1 MNLHTKRRLKAGVAL
16 LCSATM
22 TFALATPYSF
32 ADEKETLENKTS
44 DLQSQLAGINQDLL
58 KISDEISDTQM
69 RVTIVNSEILRSE
82 DELAVSQQNED
93 QQYEN
98 MKSRIKYMYE
108 NGNSSMLELLF
119 SAESMSDLLN
129 KADFIQNISQYD
141 RDMLN
146 ELQNIHADIENQ
158 KMALQNQQAS
168 LNNLENE
175 LQQQQAELQQK
186 ADETSTDLAQFQA
199 QLQQI
204 REQEAAKAA
213 AEAAAKAQQE
223 AAAKAQQQAQASA
236 NASSSGNNTSSNTT
250 NSSGSTNY
258 GSSNSGNS
266 YSGSSN
272 SCNNASG
279 GTTNNSGSS
288 ANTSDL
294 DLLAAIIQCEA
305 YQNYDSL
312 LAVATV
318 IMNRVYDSRF
328 PNSISGV
335 VYAAGQF
342 EPAFS
347 GRLEYVLNAG
357 PTSLSYQV
365 AQDAINGA
373 RLAEVAD
380 CYYFLYAGT
389 GHSGVNIG
397 GNVFFPSW

>member
-58 KISDEISDTQM
+58 KISDEISNTQM

-82 DELAVSQQNED
+82 DELAISQQNED

-119 SAESMSDLLN
+119 SAESMSDFLN

-141 RDMLN
+141 RDMLS

-158 KMALQNQQAS
+158 KMALQNQQDS

-175 LQQQQAELQQK
+175 LQQQQAALQQK

-250 NSSGSTNY
+250 TSN
-258 GSSNSGNS
+258 GSSNSGN
-266 YSGSSN
+266 N
-272 SCNNASG
+272 SSG
-279 GTTNNSGSS
+279 GVINNGGTS
-288 ANTSDL
+288 ASKSDL

-389 GHSGVNIG
+389 GHPGINIG

>member
-82 DELAVSQQNED
+82 DDLAISQQNED

-108 NGNSSMLELLF
+108 NGNSNMLELLF
-119 SAESMSDLLN
+119 SAESMSDFLN

-141 RDMLN
+141 RDMLS

-175 LQQQQAELQQK
+175 LQQQQAALQQK

-236 NASSSGNNTSSNTT
+236 NASSSGNTTSSNTT
-250 NSSGSTNY
+250 NGSGSANS
-258 GSSNSGNS
+258 GSSNSGN
-266 YSGSSN
+266 N
-272 SCNNASG
+272 TSG

-288 ANTSDL
+288 PNKSDL

-342 EPAFS
+342 EPVFS

-389 GHSGVNIG
+389 GHSGINIG

>member
-69 RVTIVNSEILRSE
+69 RVTIINSEILRSE

-119 SAESMSDLLN
+119 SAESMSDFLN

-141 RDMLN
+141 RDMLS

-250 NSSGSTNY
+250 NSSGSTNS
-258 GSSNSGNS
+258 GSSNSGN
-266 YSGSSN
+266 N
-272 SCNNASG
+272 TSG
-279 GTTNNSGSS
+279 GSTNNSGSS

-389 GHSGVNIG
+389 GHSGINIG

>member
-82 DELAVSQQNED
+82 DELTISQQNED

-108 NGNSSMLELLF
+108 NGNSNMLELLF
-119 SAESMSDLLN
+119 SAESMSDFLN

-141 RDMLN
+141 RDMLS

-158 KMALQNQQAS
+158 KMALQNQQDS

-175 LQQQQAELQQK
+175 LQQQQAALQQK

-236 NASSSGNNTSSNTT
+236 NASSSGNTTSSNTT
-250 NSSGSTNY
+250 NNSGSANSGNSNS
-258 GSSNSGNS
+258 GSSNSGN
-266 YSGSSN
+266 
-272 SCNNASG
+272 NASG
-279 GTTNNSGSS
+279 GSTNNSGSS
-288 ANTSDL
+288 ANKSDL

-335 VYAAGQF
+335 VYAAEQF

-389 GHSGVNIG
+389 GHSGINIG

>member
-32 ADEKETLENKTS
+32 ADEKEALENKTS

-82 DELAVSQQNED
+82 DELAISQQNED

-119 SAESMSDLLN
+119 SAESMSDFLN

-141 RDMLN
+141 RDMLS

-168 LNNLENE
+168 LNSLENE
-175 LQQQQAELQQK
+175 LQQQQAALQQK

-223 AAAKAQQQAQASA
+223 AAAKAQQQAQESA
-236 NASSSGNNTSSNTT
+236 NASSSGNTTSSNTT
-250 NSSGSTNY
+250 NNSGSSNS
-258 GSSNSGNS
+258 GSSNSGN
-266 YSGSSN
+266 N
-272 SCNNASG
+272 TSG

-288 ANTSDL
+288 ANKSDL

-389 GHSGVNIG
+389 GHSGINIG

>member
-22 TFALATPYSF
+22 TFSLATPYSF

-82 DELAVSQQNED
+82 DELAISQQNED

-108 NGNSSMLELLF
+108 NGNSNMLELLF
-119 SAESMSDLLN
+119 SAESMSDFLN

-141 RDMLN
+141 RDMLS

-158 KMALQNQQAS
+158 KMALQNQQDS

-175 LQQQQAELQQK
+175 LQQQQAALQQK

-236 NASSSGNNTSSNTT
+236 NASSSGNTTSSNTT
-250 NSSGSTNY
+250 NNSGSA
-258 GSSNSGNS
+258 NSGN
-266 YSGSSN
+266 N
-272 SCNNASG
+272 TSG

-288 ANTSDL
+288 ANKSDL

-389 GHSGVNIG
+389 GHSGINIG

>member
-82 DELAVSQQNED
+82 DELAISQQNED

-119 SAESMSDLLN
+119 SAESMSDFLN

-141 RDMLN
+141 RDMLS

-158 KMALQNQQAS
+158 KMALQNQQDS

-175 LQQQQAELQQK
+175 LQQQQAALQQK

-250 NSSGSTNY
+250 TSN
-258 GSSNSGNS
+258 GSSNSGN
-266 YSGSSN
+266 N
-272 SCNNASG
+272 SSG
-279 GTTNNSGSS
+279 GVINNGGTS
-288 ANTSDL
+288 ASKSDL

-357 PTSLSYQV
+357 STSLSYQV

-389 GHSGVNIG
+389 GHPGINIG

>member
-82 DELAVSQQNED
+82 DELAISQQNED

-108 NGNSSMLELLF
+108 NGNSNMLELLF

-236 NASSSGNNTSSNTT
+236 NASSSGNTTSSNTT
-250 NSSGSTNY
+250 NGSGSANS
-258 GSSNSGNS
+258 GSSNSGN
-266 YSGSSN
+266 N
-272 SCNNASG
+272 TSG

-288 ANTSDL
+288 ANKSDL

-365 AQDAINGA
+365 AQEAINGA

-389 GHSGVNIG
+389 GHSGINIG

>member
-82 DELAVSQQNED
+82 DELTISQQNED

-108 NGNSSMLELLF
+108 NGNSNMLELLF

-141 RDMLN
+141 RDMLS

-175 LQQQQAELQQK
+175 LQQQQAALQQK

-236 NASSSGNNTSSNTT
+236 NASSSGNTTSPNTT
-250 NSSGSTNY
+250 NSSGSANS
-258 GSSNSGNS
+258 GSYNSGN
-266 YSGSSN
+266 N
-272 SCNNASG
+272 TSG

-288 ANTSDL
+288 ANKSDL

-389 GHSGVNIG
+389 GHSGINIG

>member
-82 DELAVSQQNED
+82 DELTISQQNED

-108 NGNSSMLELLF
+108 NGNSNMLELLF
-119 SAESMSDLLN
+119 SAESMSDFLN
-129 KADFIQNISQYD
+129 KADFIQNISQYA
-141 RDMLN
+141 RDMLS

-158 KMALQNQQAS
+158 KMALQNQQTS

-175 LQQQQAELQQK
+175 LQQQQAALQQK

-236 NASSSGNNTSSNTT
+236 NASSSGNTTSSNTT
-250 NSSGSTNY
+250 NNSGSANSGNSNS
-258 GSSNSGNS
+258 GSSNSGN
-266 YSGSSN
+266 
-272 SCNNASG
+272 NASG
-279 GTTNNSGSS
+279 GSTNNSGSS
-288 ANTSDL
+288 ANKSDL

-389 GHSGVNIG
+389 GHSGINIG

>member
-82 DELAVSQQNED
+82 DELTISQQNED

-108 NGNSSMLELLF
+108 NGNSNMLELLF

-141 RDMLN
+141 RDMLS

-175 LQQQQAELQQK
+175 LQQQQAALQQK

-236 NASSSGNNTSSNTT
+236 NASASGNNTSSNTT
-250 NSSGSTNY
+250 TNNGSSNSGSSNS
-258 GSSNSGNS
+258 GSSNSGN
-266 YSGSSN
+266 N
-272 SCNNASG
+272 SSG
-279 GTTNNSGSS
+279 GVINNGGTS
-288 ANTSDL
+288 ASKSDL

-389 GHSGVNIG
+389 GHSGINIG

>member
-1 MNLHTKRRLKAGVAL
+1 MNLHTKRRIKTSVAF
-16 LCSATM
+16 LCTASM
-22 TFALATPYSF
+22 TFALATPYSY
-32 ADEKETLENKTS
+32 ADDKQTLENKTS
-44 DLQSQLAGINQDLL
+44 DLQAQLSGINQELVQ
-58 KISDEISDTQM
+58 ISDQIYDTEM

-108 NGNSSMLELLF
+108 NGSSNMLELLF
-119 SAESMSDLLN
+119 SAENMSDLLN

-146 ELQNIHADIENQ
+146 ELQDIHADIENQ
-158 KMALQNQQAS
+158 QQALQAQQDS
-168 LNNLENE
+168 LNDLQNE
-175 LQQQQAELQQK
+175 LQQQQAALQQK

-213 AEAAAKAQQE
+213 EEAAAKARAEQEAAAKAQQE
-223 AAAKAQQQAQASA
+223 AQASA
-236 NASSSGNNTSSNTT
+236 SASSNNNTASNDTSNT
-250 NSSGSTNY
+250 
-258 GSSNSGNS
+258 GNS
-266 YSGSSN
+266 
-272 SCNNASG
+272 
-279 GTTNNSGSS
+279 NSGSS
-288 ANTSDL
+288 SSSGGVINTGSTSASKSDL
-294 DLLAAIIQCEA
+294 DVLAAIIQCEA
-305 YQNYDSL
+305 YQDYNSL

-335 VYAAGQF
+335 VYASGQF

-347 GRLEYVLNAG
+347 GRLEYVLSTG

-365 AQDAINGA
+365 AQDALNGA
-373 RLAEVAD
+373 RLSDVAD
-380 CYYFLYAGT
+380 CYYFLYAGS
-389 GHSGVNIG
+389 GHSGINIG

>member
-82 DELAVSQQNED
+82 DELAISQQNED

-119 SAESMSDLLN
+119 SAESMSDFLN

-141 RDMLN
+141 RDMLS

-158 KMALQNQQAS
+158 KMALQNQQDS

-175 LQQQQAELQQK
+175 LQQQQAALQQK

-223 AAAKAQQQAQASA
+223 AAAKAQQQAQTSA

-250 NSSGSTNY
+250 TSN
-258 GSSNSGNS
+258 GSSNSGN
-266 YSGSSN
+266 N
-272 SCNNASG
+272 SSG
-279 GTTNNSGSS
+279 GVINNGGTS
-288 ANTSDL
+288 ASKSDL

-389 GHSGVNIG
+389 GHPGINIG

>member
-82 DELAVSQQNED
+82 DELTISQQNED

-108 NGNSSMLELLF
+108 NGNSNMLELLF
-119 SAESMSDLLN
+119 SAESMSDFLN

-141 RDMLN
+141 RDMLS

-175 LQQQQAELQQK
+175 LQQQQAALQQK

-236 NASSSGNNTSSNTT
+236 NASSSGNTTSSNTT
-250 NSSGSTNY
+250 NNSDSANSGSSNP
-258 GSSNSGNS
+258 GSSNSGN
-266 YSGSSN
+266 
-272 SCNNASG
+272 NASG
-279 GTTNNSGSS
+279 GSTNNSGSS
-288 ANTSDL
+288 ANKSDL

-389 GHSGVNIG
+389 GHSGINIG

>member
-1 MNLHTKRRLKAGVAL
+1 MNLHTKRKLKAGISL
-16 LCSATM
+16 LCTAAM

-32 ADEKETLENKTS
+32 ADDKETLENKTA

-58 KISDEISDTQM
+58 KISDEIYDTQM

-108 NGNSSMLELLF
+108 NGNANMLEILF
-119 SAESMSDLLN
+119 SAKNMTDLLN

-146 ELQNIHADIENQ
+146 QLKDIHADIENQ
-158 KMALQNQQAS
+158 QEALQAQQNS
-168 LNNLENE
+168 LNDLQNE
-175 LQQQQAELQQK
+175 LQQQQASLEQK
-186 ADETSTDLAQFQA
+186 AEETSTDLAQFQA

-213 AEAAAKAQQE
+213 AEAAAKAQAEQE
-223 AAAKAQQQAQASA
+223 AAAKAQQAQVAAANNTAS
-236 NASSSGNNTSSNTT
+236 NNTSTSNSSGNNGDIGNSNTSGDII
-250 NSSGSTNY
+250 NSGST
-258 GSSNSGNS
+258 S
-266 YSGSSN
+266 
-272 SCNNASG
+272 ASK
-279 GTTNNSGSS
+279 SE
-288 ANTSDL
+288 L
-294 DLLAAIIQCEA
+294 DVLAAIIQCEA
-305 YQNYDSL
+305 YQDYNSL

-318 IMNRVYDSRF
+318 IMNRVNDSRF

-335 VYAAGQF
+335 VYASGQF

-347 GRLEYVLNAG
+347 GRLEYVLSSG

-373 RLAEVAD
+373 RLSAVAD
-380 CYYFLYAGT
+380 CYYFLYAGS
-389 GHSGVNIG
+389 GHSGTNIG

>member
-82 DELAVSQQNED
+82 DELTISQQNED

-175 LQQQQAELQQK
+175 LQQQQAALQQK

-236 NASSSGNNTSSNTT
+236 NASSSGNTTSSNTT
-250 NSSGSTNY
+250 NGSGSANS
-258 GSSNSGNS
+258 GSSNSGN
-266 YSGSSN
+266 N
-272 SCNNASG
+272 TSG

-288 ANTSDL
+288 ANKSDL

-389 GHSGVNIG
+389 VHSGINIG

>member
-82 DELAVSQQNED
+82 DELTISQQNED

-108 NGNSSMLELLF
+108 NGNSNMLELLF
-119 SAESMSDLLN
+119 SAESMSDFLN

-141 RDMLN
+141 RDMLS

-158 KMALQNQQAS
+158 KMALQNQQDS

-175 LQQQQAELQQK
+175 LQQQQAALQQK

-236 NASSSGNNTSSNTT
+236 NASSSGNTTSSNTT
-250 NSSGSTNY
+250 NGSGSANS
-258 GSSNSGNS
+258 GSSNSGN
-266 YSGSSN
+266 N
-272 SCNNASG
+272 TSG

-288 ANTSDL
+288 ANKSDL

-389 GHSGVNIG
+389 GHSGINIG

>member
-82 DELAVSQQNED
+82 DELAISQQNED

-108 NGNSSMLELLF
+108 NGNSNMLELLF
-119 SAESMSDLLN
+119 SAESMSDFLN

-141 RDMLN
+141 RDMLS

-175 LQQQQAELQQK
+175 LQQQQAALQQK

-236 NASSSGNNTSSNTT
+236 NASSSGNTTSSNTT
-250 NSSGSTNY
+250 NGSGSANS
-258 GSSNSGNS
+258 GSSNSGN
-266 YSGSSN
+266 N
-272 SCNNASG
+272 TSG

-288 ANTSDL
+288 ANKSDL

-389 GHSGVNIG
+389 GHSGINIG

>member
-82 DELAVSQQNED
+82 DELAISQQNED

-108 NGNSSMLELLF
+108 NGNSNMLELLF

-141 RDMLN
+141 RDMLS

-175 LQQQQAELQQK
+175 LQQQQAALQQK

-236 NASSSGNNTSSNTT
+236 NASSSGNTTSSNTT
-250 NSSGSTNY
+250 NSSGSANS
-258 GSSNSGNS
+258 GSSNSGN
-266 YSGSSN
+266 N
-272 SCNNASG
+272 TSG

-288 ANTSDL
+288 ANKSDL

>member
-82 DELAVSQQNED
+82 DELTISQQNED

-108 NGNSSMLELLF
+108 NGNSNMLELLF
-119 SAESMSDLLN
+119 SAESMSDFLN

-141 RDMLN
+141 RDMLS

-175 LQQQQAELQQK
+175 LQQQQAALQQK

-236 NASSSGNNTSSNTT
+236 NASSSGNTTSSNTT
-250 NSSGSTNY
+250 NSSGSANS
-258 GSSNSGNS
+258 GSSNSGN
-266 YSGSSN
+266 N
-272 SCNNASG
+272 TSG

-288 ANTSDL
+288 ANKSDL

-389 GHSGVNIG
+389 GHSGINIG

>member
-82 DELAVSQQNED
+82 DELTISQQNED

-108 NGNSSMLELLF
+108 NGNSNMLELLF
-119 SAESMSDLLN
+119 SAESMSDFLN

-141 RDMLN
+141 RDMLS

-158 KMALQNQQAS
+158 KMALQNQQDS

-175 LQQQQAELQQK
+175 LQQQQAALQQK

-236 NASSSGNNTSSNTT
+236 NASSSGNTTSSNTT
-250 NSSGSTNY
+250 NNSGSA
-258 GSSNSGNS
+258 NSGN
-266 YSGSSN
+266 N
-272 SCNNASG
+272 TSG

-288 ANTSDL
+288 ANKSDL

-365 AQDAINGA
+365 AQEAINGA

-389 GHSGVNIG
+389 GHSGINIG

>member
-58 KISDEISDTQM
+58 KISNEISDTQM

-82 DELAVSQQNED
+82 DELTISQQNED

-98 MKSRIKYMYE
+98 MKSRIKYVYE

-223 AAAKAQQQAQASA
+223 AAVKAQQQAQASA
-236 NASSSGNNTSSNTT
+236 NASSSGNTTSSNTT
-250 NSSGSTNY
+250 NSSGSANS
-258 GSSNSGNS
+258 GSSNSGN
-266 YSGSSN
+266 N
-272 SCNNASG
+272 TSG

-288 ANTSDL
+288 ANKSDL

-389 GHSGVNIG
+389 GHSGINIG

>member
-82 DELAVSQQNED
+82 DDLAISQQNED

-108 NGNSSMLELLF
+108 NGNSNMLELLF
-119 SAESMSDLLN
+119 SAESMSDFLN

-141 RDMLN
+141 RDMLS

-175 LQQQQAELQQK
+175 LQQQQAALQQK

-236 NASSSGNNTSSNTT
+236 NASSSGNTTSSNTT
-250 NSSGSTNY
+250 NGSGSANS
-258 GSSNSGNS
+258 GSSNSGN
-266 YSGSSN
+266 N
-272 SCNNASG
+272 TSG

-288 ANTSDL
+288 ANKSDL

-342 EPAFS
+342 EPVFS

-389 GHSGVNIG
+389 GHSGINIG

>member
-82 DELAVSQQNED
+82 DELTISQQNED

-108 NGNSSMLELLF
+108 NGNSNMLELLF

-141 RDMLN
+141 RDMLS

-175 LQQQQAELQQK
+175 LQQQQAALQQK

-236 NASSSGNNTSSNTT
+236 NASSSGNTTSSNTT
-250 NSSGSTNY
+250 NNSGSANSGSSNP
-258 GSSNSGNS
+258 GSSNSGN
-266 YSGSSN
+266 
-272 SCNNASG
+272 NASG
-279 GTTNNSGSS
+279 GSTNNSGNS
-288 ANTSDL
+288 ANKSDL

-357 PTSLSYQV
+357 PASLSYQV

-389 GHSGVNIG
+389 GHSGINIG

>member
-82 DELAVSQQNED
+82 DELTISQQNED

-236 NASSSGNNTSSNTT
+236 NASSSGNTTSSNTT
-250 NSSGSTNY
+250 NGSGSANS
-258 GSSNSGNS
+258 GSSNSGN
-266 YSGSSN
+266 N
-272 SCNNASG
+272 TSG

-288 ANTSDL
+288 ANKSDL

-389 GHSGVNIG
+389 GHSGINIG

>member
-82 DELAVSQQNED
+82 DELAISQQNED

-108 NGNSSMLELLF
+108 NGNSNMLELLF
-119 SAESMSDLLN
+119 SAESMSDFLN

-141 RDMLN
+141 RDMLS

-175 LQQQQAELQQK
+175 LQQQQAALQQK

-236 NASSSGNNTSSNTT
+236 NASSSGNTTSSNTT
-250 NSSGSTNY
+250 NGSGSANS
-258 GSSNSGNS
+258 GSSNSGN
-266 YSGSSN
+266 N
-272 SCNNASG
+272 TSG

-288 ANTSDL
+288 ANKSDL

-365 AQDAINGA
+365 AQEAINGA

-389 GHSGVNIG
+389 GHSGINIG

>member
-82 DELAVSQQNED
+82 DELAISQQNED

-108 NGNSSMLELLF
+108 NGNSNMLELLF

-141 RDMLN
+141 RDMLS

-175 LQQQQAELQQK
+175 LQQQQAALQQK

-236 NASSSGNNTSSNTT
+236 NASSSGNTTSSNTT
-250 NSSGSTNY
+250 NSSGSANS
-258 GSSNSGNS
+258 GSSNSGN
-266 YSGSSN
+266 N
-272 SCNNASG
+272 TSG

-288 ANTSDL
+288 ANKSDL

-389 GHSGVNIG
+389 GHFGINIG

>member
-1 MNLHTKRRLKAGVAL
+1 MNLHTKRRIKAGVAL

-82 DELAVSQQNED
+82 DGLAISQQNED

-119 SAESMSDLLN
+119 SAESMSDFLN

-141 RDMLN
+141 RDMLS

-158 KMALQNQQAS
+158 KMALQNQQDS

-175 LQQQQAELQQK
+175 LQQQQAALQQK

-250 NSSGSTNY
+250 TSN
-258 GSSNSGNS
+258 GSSNSGN
-266 YSGSSN
+266 N
-272 SCNNASG
+272 SSG
-279 GTTNNSGSS
+279 GVINNGGTS
-288 ANTSDL
+288 ASKSDL

-389 GHSGVNIG
+389 GHPGINIG

>member
-82 DELAVSQQNED
+82 DELTISQQNED

-108 NGNSSMLELLF
+108 NGNSNMLELLF
-119 SAESMSDLLN
+119 SAESMSDFLN

-141 RDMLN
+141 RDMLS

-175 LQQQQAELQQK
+175 LQQQQAALQQK

-236 NASSSGNNTSSNTT
+236 NASSSGNTTSSNTT
-250 NSSGSTNY
+250 NNSGSA
-258 GSSNSGNS
+258 NSGNS
-266 YSGSSN
+266 NSG
-272 SCNNASG
+272 NNASG
-279 GTTNNSGSS
+279 GPTNNSGSS
-288 ANTSDL
+288 ANKSDL

-389 GHSGVNIG
+389 GHSGINIG

>member
-1 MNLHTKRRLKAGVAL
+1 MNLHTKRRIKAGVAL

-82 DELAVSQQNED
+82 DELAISQQNED

-119 SAESMSDLLN
+119 SAESMSDFLN

-141 RDMLN
+141 RDMLS

-158 KMALQNQQAS
+158 KMALQNQQDS

-175 LQQQQAELQQK
+175 LQQQQAALQQK

-223 AAAKAQQQAQASA
+223 AAAKAQQQTQASA

-250 NSSGSTNY
+250 TSN
-258 GSSNSGNS
+258 GSSNSGN
-266 YSGSSN
+266 N
-272 SCNNASG
+272 SSG
-279 GTTNNSGSS
+279 GVINNGGTS
-288 ANTSDL
+288 ASKSDL

-389 GHSGVNIG
+389 GHPGINIG

>member
-1 MNLHTKRRLKAGVAL
+1 MNLHTKRRIKAGVAL

-82 DELAVSQQNED
+82 DELAISQQNED

-119 SAESMSDLLN
+119 SAESMSDFLN

-141 RDMLN
+141 RDMLS

-158 KMALQNQQAS
+158 KMALQNQQDS

-175 LQQQQAELQQK
+175 LQQQQAALQQK

-199 QLQQI
+199 KLQQI

-250 NSSGSTNY
+250 TSN
-258 GSSNSGNS
+258 GSSNSGN
-266 YSGSSN
+266 N
-272 SCNNASG
+272 SSG
-279 GTTNNSGSS
+279 GVINNGGTS
-288 ANTSDL
+288 ASKSDL

-389 GHSGVNIG
+389 GHPGINIG

>member
-82 DELAVSQQNED
+82 DELTISQQNED

-108 NGNSSMLELLF
+108 NGNSNMLELLF

-141 RDMLN
+141 RDMLS

-175 LQQQQAELQQK
+175 LQQQQAALQQK

-236 NASSSGNNTSSNTT
+236 NASSSGNTASSNTT
-250 NSSGSTNY
+250 NSSGSANS
-258 GSSNSGNS
+258 GSSNSGN
-266 YSGSSN
+266 N
-272 SCNNASG
+272 TSG

-288 ANTSDL
+288 ANKSDL

-389 GHSGVNIG
+389 GHSGINIG

>member
-32 ADEKETLENKTS
+32 ADEKEALENKTS

-82 DELAVSQQNED
+82 DELTISQQNED

-175 LQQQQAELQQK
+175 LQQQQAALQQK

-236 NASSSGNNTSSNTT
+236 NASSSGNTTSSNTT
-250 NSSGSTNY
+250 NGSGSANS
-258 GSSNSGNS
+258 GSSNSGN
-266 YSGSSN
+266 N
-272 SCNNASG
+272 TSG

-288 ANTSDL
+288 ANKSDL

-318 IMNRVYDSRF
+318 
-328 PNSISGV
+328 SI
-335 VYAAGQF
+335 
-342 EPAFS
+342 P
-347 GRLEYVLNAG
+347 
-357 PTSLSYQV
+357 
-365 AQDAINGA
+365 
-373 RLAEVAD
+373 
-380 CYYFLYAGT
+380 
-389 GHSGVNIG
+389 
-397 GNVFFPSW
+397 

>member
-82 DELAVSQQNED
+82 DELTISQQNED

-129 KADFIQNISQYD
+129 KADFIKNISQYD

-175 LQQQQAELQQK
+175 LQQQQAALQQK

-236 NASSSGNNTSSNTT
+236 NASSSGNTTSSNTT
-250 NSSGSTNY
+250 NGSGSANS
-258 GSSNSGNS
+258 GSSNSGN
-266 YSGSSN
+266 N
-272 SCNNASG
+272 TSG

-288 ANTSDL
+288 ANKSDL

-389 GHSGVNIG
+389 GHSGINIG

>member
-1 MNLHTKRRLKAGVAL
+1 MNLHTKRRIKAGVAL

-82 DELAVSQQNED
+82 DELAISQQNED

-119 SAESMSDLLN
+119 SAESMSDFLN

-141 RDMLN
+141 RDMLS

-158 KMALQNQQAS
+158 KMALQNQQDS

-175 LQQQQAELQQK
+175 LQQQQAALQQK

-250 NSSGSTNY
+250 TSN
-258 GSSNSGNS
+258 GSSNSGN
-266 YSGSSN
+266 N
-272 SCNNASG
+272 SSG
-279 GTTNNSGSS
+279 GVINNGGTS
-288 ANTSDL
+288 ASKSDL

-318 IMNRVYDSRF
+318 LMNRVYDSRF

-389 GHSGVNIG
+389 GHPGINIG

>member
-82 DELAVSQQNED
+82 DELAISQQNED

-108 NGNSSMLELLF
+108 NGNSNMLELLF

-141 RDMLN
+141 RDMLS

-175 LQQQQAELQQK
+175 LQQQQAALQQK

-236 NASSSGNNTSSNTT
+236 NASASGNNTSSNTT
-250 NSSGSTNY
+250 TNNGSSNSGSSNS
-258 GSSNSGNS
+258 GSSNSGN
-266 YSGSSN
+266 N
-272 SCNNASG
+272 SSG
-279 GTTNNSGSS
+279 GVINNGGTS
-288 ANTSDL
+288 ASKSDL

-389 GHSGVNIG
+389 GHSGINIG

>member
-32 ADEKETLENKTS
+32 ADEKEALENKTS

-82 DELAVSQQNED
+82 DELAISQQNED

-119 SAESMSDLLN
+119 SAESMSDFLN

-141 RDMLN
+141 RDMLS

-175 LQQQQAELQQK
+175 LQQQQAALQQK

-223 AAAKAQQQAQASA
+223 AAAKAQQQAQESA
-236 NASSSGNNTSSNTT
+236 NASSSGNTTSSNTT
-250 NSSGSTNY
+250 NNSGSSNS
-258 GSSNSGNS
+258 GSSNSGN
-266 YSGSSN
+266 N
-272 SCNNASG
+272 TSG

-288 ANTSDL
+288 ANKSDL

-347 GRLEYVLNAG
+347 GRLEYVLNVG

-389 GHSGVNIG
+389 GHSGINIG

>member
-82 DELAVSQQNED
+82 DELTISQQNED

-108 NGNSSMLELLF
+108 NGNSNMLELLF
-119 SAESMSDLLN
+119 SAESMSDFLN

-141 RDMLN
+141 RDMLS

-158 KMALQNQQAS
+158 KIALQNQQAS

-175 LQQQQAELQQK
+175 LQQQQAALQQK

-236 NASSSGNNTSSNTT
+236 NASSSGNTTSSNTT
-250 NSSGSTNY
+250 NGSGSANS
-258 GSSNSGNS
+258 GSSNSGN
-266 YSGSSN
+266 N
-272 SCNNASG
+272 TSG

-288 ANTSDL
+288 ANKSDL

-389 GHSGVNIG
+389 GHSGINIG

>member
-82 DELAVSQQNED
+82 DELTISQQNED

-108 NGNSSMLELLF
+108 NGNSNMLELLF

-141 RDMLN
+141 RDMLS

-158 KMALQNQQAS
+158 KMALQNQQDS

-175 LQQQQAELQQK
+175 LQQQQAALQQK

-213 AEAAAKAQQE
+213 AEAATKAQQE

-236 NASSSGNNTSSNTT
+236 NASSSGNTTSSNTT
-250 NSSGSTNY
+250 NGSGSANS
-258 GSSNSGNS
+258 GSSNSGN
-266 YSGSSN
+266 N
-272 SCNNASG
+272 TSG

-288 ANTSDL
+288 ANKSDL

-365 AQDAINGA
+365 AQEAINGA

-389 GHSGVNIG
+389 GHSGINIG